1 MNKNPMP
8 VMGQPV
14 FIIVR
19 NSMSEKVQVARENG
33 FLNELVYYAANGIM
47 VLSMEYTDDKMTK
60 ILINKGMKESKEEDA
75 KSLAFEYNLMQ
86 GDRDVYSVFVN
97 EADAQAIARQM
108 NEAQRKTCKG
118 ILDAVTKCFHEYEPI
133 IALCTP
139 GGKGK

>member
-8 VMGQPV
+8 EMGKPI
-14 FIIVR
+14 FIIAR
-19 NSMSEKVQVARENG
+19 NSMSEKIQVARENG

-47 VLSMEYTDDKMTK
+47 VMSLEYTDDKMTK
-60 ILINKGMKESKEEDA
+60 VLINKGMKESDEPDA

-86 GDRDVYSVFVN
+86 TDRDVYSLFVN
-97 EADAQAIARQM
+97 ESDAQAIARQM
-108 NEAQRKTCKG
+108 NEAQRKICKG
-118 ILDAVTKCFHEYEPI
+118 LVDAVTKCFHEYEPI